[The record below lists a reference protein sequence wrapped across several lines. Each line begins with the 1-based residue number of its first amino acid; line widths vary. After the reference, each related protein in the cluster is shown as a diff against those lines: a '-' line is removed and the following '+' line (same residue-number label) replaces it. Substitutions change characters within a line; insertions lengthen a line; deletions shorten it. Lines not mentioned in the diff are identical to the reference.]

1 MTSDD
6 TGILPWITLSVMVLL
21 PIISC
26 SDHVTSYLCTIRAIC
41 YYIYCNIWQKPCS
54 DKSKTDFLG
63 GLCGGKMSFSR
74 RKHDQVRQIWY
85 HSEALG
91 QDMKAK
97 SKRIEI
103 NIIFQCKFVFYIDYV
118 LENGLSVY

>member
-1 MTSDD
+1 
-6 TGILPWITLSVMVLL
+6 
-21 PIISC
+21 
-26 SDHVTSYLCTIRAIC
+26 
-41 YYIYCNIWQKPCS
+41 
-54 DKSKTDFLG
+54 
-63 GLCGGKMSFSR
+63 MSFLR
-74 RKHDQVRQIWY
+74 RKHDQVSQIWY

-118 LENGLSVY
+118 LENELSVY